1 MHLLVAPVGSLLGCT
16 RVPWATEIEKNNSTL
31 DVLKIDESIYSTL
44 IYRLNIHLRNLI
56 FQPNIT

>member
-44 IYRLNIHLRNLI
+44 ILRKGYN
-56 FQPNIT
+56 PM